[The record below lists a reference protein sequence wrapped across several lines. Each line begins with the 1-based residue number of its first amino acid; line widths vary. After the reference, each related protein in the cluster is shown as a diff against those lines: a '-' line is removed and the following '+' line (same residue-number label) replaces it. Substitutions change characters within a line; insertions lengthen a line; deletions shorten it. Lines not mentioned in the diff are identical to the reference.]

1 MAFFLALKFIGKFME
16 QIFEGRKEEK
26 DANNKKEEM
35 TISGLCP
42 RATIMGESVAREC
55 QGVPLGNDNG
65 RKCRPGV
72 PGSTVGRQ

>member
-1 MAFFLALKFIGKFME
+1 MAFFLALKFIDNSME
-16 QIFEGRKEEK
+16 QMFEERKEEK

-42 RATIMGESVAREC
+42 WTTIMGESVAREC

-65 RKCRPGV
+65 LKCRPVV
-72 PGSTVGRQ
+72 PMSTVGRQ

>member
-26 DANNKKEEM
+26 DAKNKKEEM

-42 RATIMGESVAREC
+42 RTTIMGESVAR
-55 QGVPLGNDNG
+55 
-65 RKCRPGV
+65 
-72 PGSTVGRQ
+72 